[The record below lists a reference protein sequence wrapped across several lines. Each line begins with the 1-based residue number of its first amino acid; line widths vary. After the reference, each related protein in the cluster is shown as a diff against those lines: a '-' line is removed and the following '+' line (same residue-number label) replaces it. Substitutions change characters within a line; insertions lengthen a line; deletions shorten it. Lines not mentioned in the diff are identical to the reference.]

1 MTMTGKIRYMPP
13 PLDSV
18 ASKKFHIIFCG
29 LLRIYELYRSLFE
42 LTQVCDQMKFSIKIV
57 LNAYS
62 TSKTDPHFSKAVMTS
77 SSLFYGSSF
86 SNRKQLL
93 DFEYIEQDG
102 AEGHQ
107 LNDSVLSGFSRA

>member
-1 MTMTGKIRYMPP
+1 
-13 PLDSV
+13 
-18 ASKKFHIIFCG
+18 
-29 LLRIYELYRSLFE
+29 
-42 LTQVCDQMKFSIKIV
+42 MKFSIKIV

>member
-1 MTMTGKIRYMPP
+1 MQ
-13 PLDSV
+13 SN
-18 ASKKFHIIFCG
+18 
-29 LLRIYELYRSLFE
+29 
-42 LTQVCDQMKFSIKIV
+42 KIV

-77 SSLFYGSSF
+77 SSLFYGFSF
-86 SNRKQLL
+86 SNRKKQLL

-107 LNDSVLSGFSRA
+107 PNDSVLSGFSRA

>member
-1 MTMTGKIRYMPP
+1 
-13 PLDSV
+13 
-18 ASKKFHIIFCG
+18 
-29 LLRIYELYRSLFE
+29 
-42 LTQVCDQMKFSIKIV
+42 MKCIKIV

-77 SSLFYGSSF
+77 SSLFYGFSF
-86 SNRKQLL
+86 SNRKKQLL

-107 LNDSVLSGFSRA
+107 P